1 MSTAP
6 RRPVPWVYVAIAAPA
21 VVAVLILVATVVRS
35 RPRRSPPPP
44 AVVRAPVPPV
54 ARPLRPPGATLRKA
68 APIPPQSSP
77 PPPPRTR
84 PVAPPPAPAAPRP
97 PIFTVGDVGRLVS
110 PDGKRIPVAS
120 AEDDGAWDAMNE
132 ALLARD
138 EEGFVRLVASG
149 RVLVVP
155 SGTGARV
162 LDVGFV
168 SRKVRLLD
176 GPQRGKAAWVAAE
189 YLAP

>member
-6 RRPVPWVYVAIAAPA
+6 RRPVPWLYVAIAAPA
-21 VVAVLILVATVVRS
+21 VVAVLILVATVVPT
-35 RPRRSPPPP
+35 RPRRPPPPP

-54 ARPLRPPGATLRKA
+54 ARP
-68 APIPPQSSP
+68 IPPPVATPPRHVAAP
-77 PPPPRTR
+77 PPPP
-84 PVAPPPAPAAPRP
+84 PPPAPRPRTRPAAPRP
-97 PIFTVGDVGRLVS
+97 PIFTVGDVGRLIS
-110 PDGKRIPVAS
+110 PDGKRIPVAR

-132 ALLARD
+132 ALLAQD

-176 GPQRGKAAWVAAE
+176 GPQHGKAGWVAAE